1 MLLLALA
8 LLTRGPVLVGVTSES
23 AWVAWETDAKQAG
36 ATVKLGTAAGAYP
49 TTFQDDGYDMTHHVQ
64 LTGLLPGTTYH
75 YIVDSDP
82 QRADSTF
89 TTPPPAPAHGPVLLA
104 RLGADPRRGAG
115 HLRQDGPQHRPQ
127 ARHHLRRADGMAQS
141 RSRSGAG
148 AAPDHLRLAAPRSG
162 EPRRPAPGPRRL
174 GSGEKSSDS

>member
-82 QRADSTF
+82 QHADSTF
-89 TTPPPAPAHGPVLLA
+89 TTPPPAPAHGPVRFVVYGDNRSNTGDHQRVVNA
-104 RLGADPRRGAG
+104 IRGEPGIAFLVHTG
-115 HLRQDGPQHRPQ
+115 D
-127 ARHHLRRADGMAQS
+127 MAQNYP
-141 RSRSGAG
+141 AG
-148 AAPDHLRLAAPRSG
+148 LDQWTQFFQTEHDLLRNT
-162 EPRRPAPGPRRL
+162 
-174 GSGEKSSDS
+174 